1 MRRARVIAALAIACL
16 LTGCGLAPSPRGS
29 ASDDAGPAI
38 GISRLGMAERGGPLT
53 LSGEDLQGAPVSVEQ
68 WRGQVVVIN
77 VWGSWCPPCREETPT
92 LSRIARELDGEVAFL
107 GIAVRESAAASLAF
121 TRRLKVPYP
130 SISDSSGAL
139 LTKFADSLPAVA
151 VPTTYI
157 LDAEGR
163 VAVRV
168 LDKVT
173 YSTLTALIE
182 DVRVESE
189 DRR

>member
-1 MRRARVIAALAIACL
+1 MRTTRVIAALAFACL
-16 LTGCGLAPSPRGS
+16 VTGCGLASPPQGPGS
-29 ASDDAGPAI
+29 
-38 GISRLGMAERGGPLT
+38 E
-53 LSGEDLQGAPVSVEQ
+53 
-68 WRGQVVVIN
+68 
-77 VWGSWCPPCREETPT
+77 
-92 LSRIARELDGEVAFL
+92 GEVEFL
-107 GIAVRESAAASLAF
+107 GIAVRESATASLAF

-139 LTKFADSLPAVA
+139 LTTFADSLPAVA

-157 LDAEGR
+157 LDTEGR

-182 DVRVESE
+182 DVRAESE
-189 DRR
+189 GRQ

>member
-1 MRRARVIAALAIACL
+1 MRPARVIAAFAIACL
-16 LTGCGLAPSPRGS
+16 VSGCGLVSPPGGS
-29 ASDDAGPAI
+29 TPDEAGATI
-38 GISRLGMAERGGPLT
+38 GISRVESSERGDPLA
-53 LSGEDLQGAPVSVEQ
+53 LSGEDLQGAPVDVEQ
-68 WRGQVVVIN
+68 WRGKVVVIN

-92 LSRIARELDGEVAFL
+92 LSRIARELRGEVVFL
-107 GIAVRESAAASLAF
+107 GIAVRESATASLAF

-157 LDAEGR
+157 LDTEGR

-182 DVRVESE
+182 DVRAESE
-189 DRR
+189 GRQ